1 MHSSAKFTSCAFQKA
16 FNEQGGKISLKQN
29 PQASARFLAR
39 LTDKRKD
46 GFGRGGSSNQDRLG
60 RDAKGML
67 GSLPVLFRCRFAC
80 AKGTNSVAPPRS
92 LGILP
97 PLQIKNAHQECSD
110 FDRYETT
117 APKSAQKPSLRFFEL
132 NLLTRLVGFMPIYLL
147 LRLSFTYFCSHFFA
161 Y

>member
-1 MHSSAKFTSCAFQKA
+1 MRSSAKFTSRAVQKA

-67 GSLPVLFRCRFAC
+67 GRCLLFCGAVLLALKALNRSRRRAVLAFCRLC
-80 AKGTNSVAPPRS
+80 K
-92 LGILP
+92 
-97 PLQIKNAHQECSD
+97 
-110 FDRYETT
+110 
-117 APKSAQKPSLRFFEL
+117 
-132 NLLTRLVGFMPIYLL
+132 
-147 LRLSFTYFCSHFFA
+147 
-161 Y
+161 